1 MERKG
6 HIRQG
11 LGGKAAETRYRAVC
25 DCGFET
31 KWRKFRPA
39 VEEDCNEHI
48 RETQTNLP
56 IPSDIDAV
64 RINEILKGKY
74 YDFGG
79 VAWWWSTA
87 NSHLEGK
94 SPLELWPSEE
104 KPSVTTI
111 ERLRNAAMSA
121 DLMGHAT

>member
-1 MERKG
+1 LERNG

-48 RETQTNLP
+48 RETETILSSP
-56 IPSDIDAV
+56 GDIEAV
-64 RINEILKGKY
+64 AINEILKGKY
-74 YDFGG
+74 YDSGG
-79 VAWWWSTA
+79 VTWWWNTA

-94 SPLELWPSEE
+94 SPLQLWSGENEPSA
-104 KPSVTTI
+104 TTI
-111 ERLRNAAMSA
+111 ECVQNAATSA
-121 DLMGHAT
+121 NLMGHAT